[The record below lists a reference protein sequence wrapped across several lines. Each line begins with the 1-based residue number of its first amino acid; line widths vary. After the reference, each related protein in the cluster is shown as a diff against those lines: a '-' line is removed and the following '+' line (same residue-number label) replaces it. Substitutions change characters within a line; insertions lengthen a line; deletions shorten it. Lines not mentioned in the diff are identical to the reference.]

1 MAQVLLLFCSKSAKS
16 SLSQPV
22 LVVVVIEI
30 GFDALSIAVE
40 FVLFV
45 DELVTVVD
53 FEVEV

>member
-1 MAQVLLLFCSKSAKS
+1 M
-16 SLSQPV
+16 